1 MCPRRYKNWALNDF
15 LILRRKRIKMST
27 KAKYAVRSLKN
38 LLPDLSWTQIKRDS
52 GAIGTVVVLIC
63 TILGMGWY
71 LRFHLKHAYVPVPRP
86 QPESMNAR
94 IHVGIRRYSLL
105 HACVARYSGW
115 FGSLA
120 MLTLLLTF
128 LLFKAWFNTFHFPFY
143 PCGGLLG
150 VFIATGL
157 LWSHYDF
164 HMWIFYAG
172 AVRTGCEP
180 HTVPAFRL
188 LNAP

>member
-52 GAIGTVVVLIC
+52 GAIFTVLALIC

-86 QPESMNAR
+86 QPEMHVFTLAFADTRCSMP
-94 IHVGIRRYSLL
+94 VSPGIRD
-105 HACVARYSGW
+105 
-115 FGSLA
+115 GSA
-120 MLTLLLTF
+120 
-128 LLFKAWFNTFHFPFY
+128 A
-143 PCGGLLG
+143 
-150 VFIATGL
+150 
-157 LWSHYDF
+157 
-164 HMWIFYAG
+164 
-172 AVRTGCEP
+172 
-180 HTVPAFRL
+180 
-188 LNAP
+188 